1 MACFAG
7 MLRCLQPAATRRMEL
22 QAPRHRLAQDL
33 DLAGEREAST
43 SSAAGSA
50 TQSAPVTGYGE
61 GNPLGLTVRVVEIE
75 SEREQREAREMSS
88 VVDLPPIRC
97 EVVTEPESAE
107 EIEIDEELLRPAG
120 TRVAWEDKTAWCSAC
135 GEQVSECNAMR
146 MQCNLN
152 ARQCNGNAP
161 QCECNAM

>member
-50 TQSAPVTGYGE
+50 TQS
-61 GNPLGLTVRVVEIE
+61 
-75 SEREQREAREMSS
+75 EREEREAREMSS

-120 TRVAWEDKTAWCSAC
+120 TRVAWEDKTAWHKLI
-135 GEQVSECNAMR
+135 G
-146 MQCNLN
+146 
-152 ARQCNGNAP
+152 
-161 QCECNAM
+161 